1 MCLPEGSTSRRK
13 RMVAE
18 LLPRVNDEAGP
29 PIGAVVRELGC
40 VGEIRRWAR
49 FSNFGPR
56 AIFSLFFSFL
66 FSHFEFKFQIQ
77 TLW

>member
-29 PIGAVVRELGC
+29 PVGTVVRELGC

-56 AIFSLFFSFL
+56 AIFFFILFFSV
-66 FSHFEFKFQIQ
+66 FSF
-77 TLW
+77 